1 MPALFIDGQ
10 EFANHQVPADHI
22 FGLPLGSSLLAYAVV
37 LGPGNL
43 ATFDVL
49 CTAPVSGS
57 IHVVDSAAQQS
68 MVVLEDGRTVTGLT
82 SGNTDRPGRQQAC
95 CEALFRHL
103 GRDQETTPLSLTC
116 GSCLRL

>member
-1 MPALFIDGQ
+1 MTYT
-10 EFANHQVPADHI
+10 
-22 FGLPLGSSLLAYAVV
+22 PLGSSLLAYAVV

-68 MVVLEDGRTVTGLT
+68 MVVLEDGRTVTGLRPAT
-82 SGNTDRPGRQQAC
+82 QIDLAVSKPAAKRFSGT
-95 CEALFRHL
+95 
-103 GRDQETTPLSLTC
+103 
-116 GSCLRL
+116 